1 MFDLKQLFANAR
13 AAQGVRA
20 HFPVGY
26 TEPSYVEAVSKLRGT
41 VLDLCSPVPNIA
53 AYFDDEGKLRRIP
66 NGRSTAVSAS
76 LDPLVVARAHSRF
89 AAAGAH
95 LIARSPA
102 ISPKSSGSQGI
113 IVMQREVSGLSVIQP
128 LKMVAVAD
136 NEDTPVLSSL
146 PIASA
151 AVDWSD
157 EGSAPAYGVRLEI
170 PRGDYRD
177 HLHNGTLDEVLTV
190 AILAGAGRI
199 ADQAIMAALDA
210 ASLGEFSLANAAAG
224 LRFQDLRAVIGTSAV
239 GAAVGQDGVLRAS
252 GIAAELTDTGAST
265 FVGAFDQAAIMLDRE
280 IRVIAEKTN
289 RDGAL
294 AVTVF
299 ASAAALLPDASKFWK
314 VAA

>member
-1 MFDLKQLFANAR
+1 MTLKSLFEAAR

-26 TEPSYVEAVSKLRGT
+26 TEPSYVETVSKLRRT
-41 VLDLCSPVPNIA
+41 VLDLCNPVPNIA
-53 AYFDDEGKLRRIP
+53 AYFDSEGKLLRIP
-66 NGRSTAVSAS
+66 NGRSTVASAS
-76 LDPLVVARAHSRF
+76 IDPLVVARAHSRF

-95 LIARSPA
+95 LIVRSPA
-102 ISPKSSGSQGI
+102 IPPKPSGSQGI

-157 EGSAPAYGVRLEI
+157 EGSTPAYGVRLEI

-199 ADQAIMAALDA
+199 ADQALMTALDA
-210 ASLGEFSLANAAAG
+210 ASLGNFSLANAAAAG
-224 LRFQDLRAVIGTSAV
+224 LGFQDLRAVIGTSAV

-265 FVGAFDQAAIMLDRE
+265 FVGAFDQAAVMLDRE
-280 IRVIAEKTN
+280 VRVIAEKTN

-299 ASAAALLPDASKFWK
+299 SSAAALLPDPTKFWK
-314 VAA
+314 VVA